1 MKRKL
6 LKSIPV
12 MLSSMLFFTGLH
24 AQKLQFKFQ
33 DGSSTSYELT
43 DLRKISYS
51 QNQITVSLTNND
63 VFAQDIN
70 TIQHLRYIETNKL
83 GSTKSSNSGSLQ
95 AVLFPNPATDVLY
108 IQFPLYSKE
117 TALITLTDLHGK
129 VVIEKKITSQQMG
142 LQKEYLN
149 LQHIPSGLYMCRIQ
163 GQNAYISKRFIKL

>member
-12 MLSSMLFFTGLH
+12 IMSSMLFFTGLH
-24 AQKLQFKFQ
+24 AQKLQFKFK

-70 TIQHLRYIETNKL
+70 TIQHLRYIETAKL
-83 GSTKSSNSGSLQ
+83 GIKRSGNDGILQ
-95 AVLFPNPATDVLY
+95 AALFPNPATDVLN
-108 IQFPLYSKE
+108 IQLLS
-117 TALITLTDLHGK
+117 T
-129 VVIEKKITSQQMG
+129 
-142 LQKEYLN
+142 
-149 LQHIPSGLYMCRIQ
+149 R
-163 GQNAYISKRFIKL
+163 